1 MNRLPVMDDTE
12 RCQKILLPIFVW
24 LGPSSSSLSPQYS
37 YRPCLIQLHPKMW
50 NSLWSIYDGGGA
62 NDAVTPAEQPLPSSS
77 RTASSNRGRA
87 CLPSTTNLQTSLHST
102 SSNSSGSKRLL
113 RMKQPPIAE
122 QCPVVDNT
130 TILRGIIVG
139 EKESGKTSLI
149 RLLRGEDLD
158 VGTNGIRGNESS
170 TSRRS
175 QRNLMALIPWKI
187 PEEVPFHQTHQKEK
201 YKNP

>member
-1 MNRLPVMDDTE
+1 MTLKGVKRY
-12 RCQKILLPIFVW
+12 C
-24 LGPSSSSLSPQYS
+24 SPQHCVAGWAGLFLSVSAVWYYS

-62 NDAVTPAEQPLPSSS
+62 NDVVTPAEQPQPSSS

-139 EKESGKTSLI
+139 EKESGKSCLI
-149 RLLRGEDLD
+149 RRLRGEDP
-158 VGTNGIRGNESS
+158 
-170 TSRRS
+170 
-175 QRNLMALIPWKI
+175 M
-187 PEEVPFHQTHQKEK
+187 
-201 YKNP
+201 